1 MKGTIIIELPDT
13 NEEQITKY
21 EKIFRIL
28 IDKGALDG
36 IKGGKTIIHFD
47 GIGKF
52 RGISFDYFVWKE
64 T

>member
-1 MKGTIIIELPDT
+1 MKGQIVIELLDT

-36 IKGGKTIIHFD
+36 VRGGKTIIHWD
-47 GIGKF
+47 AVGKF

-64 T
+64 N